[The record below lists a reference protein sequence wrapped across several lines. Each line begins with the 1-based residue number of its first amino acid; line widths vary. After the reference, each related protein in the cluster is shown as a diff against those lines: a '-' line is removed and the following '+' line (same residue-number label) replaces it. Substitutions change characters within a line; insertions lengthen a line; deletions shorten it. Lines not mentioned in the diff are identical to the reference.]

1 MKIAISGSMAFDRMM
16 TFPDHFQRHLLPEE
30 LHRVN
35 VCFVVP
41 DMRVDFGGCAG
52 NIAYNLKLLNE
63 EKSAFIVAALGKDSA
78 PYRDRLKNLNLSDR
92 YIYQENAEYSA
103 QAAITSDAAGNQIT
117 TFHPGALASATNTH
131 ITNDFD
137 LAIIAPSTYASMQ
150 QHAKECADLKIP
162 FFFDPGQNLPLFSK
176 DDLLAMMKIA
186 PWFVVND
193 YECAMLCERTNL
205 STFSIAQKVE
215 VLIVTHGAKGS
226 SIFTNGREIKIP
238 ALATTNAKDP
248 TGCGDAYRAGLL
260 YGKSHEWSWEKSA
273 KLASLLGAIKI
284 ESAGGQNHTPSFEG
298 IKKRFKENFDE
309 DF

>member
-1 MKIAISGSMAFDRMM
+1 
-16 TFPDHFQRHLLPEE
+16 
-30 LHRVN
+30 
-35 VCFVVP
+35 
-41 DMRVDFGGCAG
+41 
-52 NIAYNLKLLNE
+52 
-63 EKSAFIVAALGKDSA
+63 
-78 PYRDRLKNLNLSDR
+78 
-92 YIYQENAEYSA
+92 
-103 QAAITSDAAGNQIT
+103 
-117 TFHPGALASATNTH
+117 
-131 ITNDFD
+131 
-137 LAIIAPSTYASMQ
+137 
-150 QHAKECADLKIP
+150 
-162 FFFDPGQNLPLFSK
+162 
-176 DDLLAMMKIA
+176 MMKIA

-284 ESAGGQNHTPSFEG
+284 ESAGGQNHTPSFED